1 MLARD
6 VCCKHIVTEQL
17 FYRWRAKYGGM
28 DVSAVECLK
37 ELARENAKLKKIVAE
52 RALDIRM
59 FKGRKCK
66 KILRFLKRRAVI
78 TGEASS
84 MQLTRRW
91 FGDRSAT
98 TRASGRC
105 RSGTPGTFPVDRKR
119 VRLIRRREGLQV
131 HRKRRKRRV
140 FKPQHPLGA
149 RCRTPPS
156 LVER

>member
-28 DVSAVECLK
+28 DVSAVERLK

-52 RALDIRM
+52 RALNIRM
-59 FKGRKCK
+59 FKRRKCK
-66 KILRFLKRRAVI
+66 KFCAFLKRRAVI

-98 TRASGRC
+98 TGASGRC
-105 RSGTPGTFPVDRKR
+105 RSGTPGTIPVGRER
-119 VRLIRRREGLQV
+119 VRLIRRWEGLQV
-131 HRKRRKRRV
+131 HRKRRK
-140 FKPQHPLGA
+140 
-149 RCRTPPS
+149 
-156 LVER
+156 